1 MIRLSLLL
9 LLLPL
14 CVLSSAAHAQ
24 STRLNHCTDA
34 QGQSVYTDRP
44 CDSVGA
50 RSRRPPPS
58 PTGNT
63 AARDTLGARCPRR
76 LSELVDALRNGILSN
91 DVNRLSSLYL
101 WGSVSDAGAQR
112 ILGQLES
119 LARRPLVDVVPVY
132 PRQDQVAVPEEGQ
145 SPAAQG
151 PTLSRRPCGIRSAC
165 AWSRRCRAAWR
176 ALRRCLGCGGSM
188 GVSGSRC
195 DREGQSPA
203 QDLTPHAGSLRPQPA
218 NGGDALPAMATRFG
232 DVTAAHA
239 AQRIDRQ

>member
-9 LLLPL
+9 VLLPL
-14 CVLSSAAHAQ
+14 CAMAHVAHAQ
-24 STRLNHCTDA
+24 SSRLNRCTDA

-50 RSRRPPPS
+50 RSRLPPPS

-63 AARDTLGARCPRR
+63 APRDTLGARCPRR

-101 WGSVSDAGAQR
+101 WGPVSDASAQR

-151 PTLSRRPCGIRSAC
+151 SDPEPPAARHPVGLRLEQTLPGSVARTSTVLG
-165 AWSRRCRAAWR
+165 
-176 ALRRCLGCGGSM
+176 LRRQYGCFWIT
-188 GVSGSRC
+188 
-195 DREGQSPA
+195 
-203 QDLTPHAGSLRPQPA
+203 L
-218 NGGDALPAMATRFG
+218 
-232 DVTAAHA
+232 
-239 AQRIDRQ
+239 